1 MSLTSA
7 QRSWLL
13 EQIEELLGV
22 EEKVFSTLSS
32 DDSIALDA
40 SRVGLSD
47 YEDQAKVN
55 FF

>member
-22 EEKVFSTLSS
+22 EDKVFATLVNEDSS
-32 DDSIALDA
+32 VFDSSKMDSARYD
-40 SRVGLSD
+40 
-47 YEDQAKVN
+47 DQAKVN